1 MEPKSTLS
9 VLDLQLLLQLG
20 ERLKAQRKR
29 QGVSAVLLAQRAGIA
44 RDTLY
49 GIEYGDP
56 QVSMGNYL
64 RVMSALG
71 ISADLALLGGD
82 ALQSAHPQSAA
93 GRSHRP
99 LPQVQVTVSTTS
111 RDHQAQDL
119 QSLALHTAA
128 VQLLKD
134 KPELIDQAR
143 RLIERWLRENPGSR
157 TAALW
162 QQWAD
167 HLDKRRFARI
177 LGRSAHAQQMRQAS
191 PLPHV
196 LPEAVRAAI
205 LKDVSMLRKGVV
217 LGAVSPQ
224 ERA

>member
-1 MEPKSTLS
+1 MDTPGTLS

-20 ERLKAQRKR
+20 ERLKTHRQRQR
-29 QGVSAVLLAQRAGIA
+29 LGTVQLAQRAGIA

-49 GIEYGDP
+49 NIEYGDP

-82 ALQSAHPQSAA
+82 ALQSVHPQSAA
-93 GRSHRP
+93 GRSRRP
-99 LPQVQVTVSTTS
+99 MPQVQVTVSTTS

-128 VQLLKD
+128 VQLLKED
-134 KPELIDQAR
+134 PALIDKAR
-143 RLIERWLRENPGSR
+143 ALLDRWLRDNPDSR
-157 TAALW
+157 SAELW
-162 QQWAD
+162 RQWAE
-167 HLDKRRFARI
+167 HLNKRRFSRI

-196 LPEAVRAAI
+196 LPAATRAAI
-205 LKDVSMLRKGVV
+205 LNDVSQLKKGVKQ
-217 LGAVSPQ
+217 GAEPH
-224 ERA
+224 RAPG

>member
-134 KPELIDQAR
+134 QPELIDQAR
-143 RLIERWLRENPGSR
+143 QLIERWLRENPESR
-157 TAALW
+157 TATLW

-205 LKDVSMLRKGVV
+205 LKDVSTLKKGIT
-217 LGAVSPQ
+217 LGAAPP
-224 ERA
+224 EGRE

>member
-1 MEPKSTLS
+1 MDTKGTLS

-20 ERLKAQRKR
+20 ERLKSHRKR
-29 QGVSAVLLAQRAGIA
+29 QGLGTVQLAQHAGIS

-56 QVSMGNYL
+56 QVNMGNYL

-71 ISADLALLGGD
+71 ISGDLALLGGD
-82 ALQSAHPQSAA
+82 TLQPPHPQSAA

-111 RDHQAQDL
+111 RSHQAQDL

-128 VQLLKD
+128 VHLLKEN
-134 KPELIDQAR
+134 PELIAQAR
-143 RLIERWLRENPGSR
+143 QLIEHWLREAPDSR

-162 QQWAD
+162 RQWAD
-167 HLDKRRFARI
+167 HLDKRSFSRI

-191 PLPHV
+191 PLPYV
-196 LPEAVRAAI
+196 LPEATRAAI
-205 LKDVSMLRKGVV
+205 LQDLSALKKGVT
-217 LGAVSPQ
+217 LGTPLPGAQ
-224 ERA
+224 A